1 VRALH
6 ARRHA
11 MLLDRLRR
19 AVERDGLRPDIDHA
33 VLVDQVSGPI
43 YYRVLITGA
52 PADRDYAERLV
63 SAVLAGAIGPAVE
76 AAPQTPR

>member
-1 VRALH
+1 
-6 ARRHA
+6 
-11 MLLDRLRR
+11 MLLDRLRS
-19 AVERDGLRPDIDHA
+19 ATERDMLRPDIDHA

-63 SAVLAGAIGPAVE
+63 RAVLAGAIGPAVE
-76 AAPQTPR
+76 AAPQRPR